1 MLYIFFRVPYV
12 KRSAVAG
19 RLMRKHAVNSWSC
32 GGTVSSPWKT
42 DKNPAE
48 RQETDMKLDFDE
60 WYAEVEGIVRCFAQ
74 IETTKG

>member
-1 MLYIFFRVPYV
+1 MQSTPDLVEELYPRHE
-12 KRSAVAG
+12 KRTKI
-19 RLMRKHAVNSWSC
+19 RPK
-32 GGTVSSPWKT
+32 
-42 DKNPAE
+42 